1 MNFWKNKRVFVTGH
15 TGFKGSWLSLWLS
28 SIGAEVCGYALSP
41 PSDPALFHIVGLT
54 AEMEHHTGDIR
65 DFERLLSAMRG
76 FKPDIVLHMA
86 AQPIVRDSYVIPRD
100 TYEINVMGTVCVLD
114 AVRQCD
120 SVKAVLNVTTDK
132 VYENLEVARGYV
144 EGDALGGYDP
154 YSNSKACSELVTAAY
169 KTSFLNEKGVHAA
182 TARAGN
188 VIGGGDFAPDRLIP
202 DCVRS
207 VMAGRPI
214 YIRNPHSVR
223 PWQHVLEP
231 LKAYLLLAEK
241 LYTEGAAFAES
252 FNIGPSLADCCEVG
266 EVVTLFCEV
275 WGGAAFELAADSG
288 PHEAGLLMLNCEK
301 AHTRLGWSPRWA
313 IRDAIENTV
322 IWTRTYIDRGD
333 VRSVMLSQINEY
345 N

>member
-1 MNFWKNKRVFVTGH
+1 MDFWKNKRVLLTGH

-28 SIGAEVCGYALSP
+28 SLGAKVCGYALAP
-41 PSDPALFHIVGLT
+41 PTNPSLFDIAGISSET
-54 AEMEHHTGDIR
+54 EHNIGDIR
-65 DFERLLSAMRG
+65 DFDRLSSVMQS
-76 FKPDIVLHMA
+76 FKPEIVIHMA

-100 TYEINVMGTVCVLD
+100 TYEINVMGTVCVMD
-114 AVRQCD
+114 AVRQCE

-169 KTSFLNEKGVHAA
+169 KTSFLNEKGIHAA

-188 VIGGGDFAPDRLIP
+188 VIGGGDFASDRLIP

-207 VMAGRPI
+207 VMADKPI
-214 YIRNPHSVR
+214 YIRNPNSVR

-241 LYTEGAAFAES
+241 LYVCGDAFAES

-266 EVVTLFCEV
+266 DVVTMFCKA
-275 WGGAAFELAADSG
+275 WGKAEFELAPDNG

-301 AHTRLGWSPRWA
+301 AHTRLGWSPVWS

-322 IWTRTYIDRGD
+322 IWTKAYAENEDI
-333 VRSVMLSQINEY
+333 RSVMLNQISKFN
-345 N
+345 